1 MVKPIKLGLDLV
13 ALSLRRPPTLNDRCI
28 SGCIP
33 LKETRQELAHAFGG
47 EELLLQ
53 PLNHLR
59 VEQSHWHIHKLKYL
73 AGGSDLRDDP
83 ALIDDSY
90 NLRRI

>member
-53 PLNHLR
+53 PLN
-59 VEQSHWHIHKLKYL
+59 
-73 AGGSDLRDDP
+73 
-83 ALIDDSY
+83 
-90 NLRRI
+90 